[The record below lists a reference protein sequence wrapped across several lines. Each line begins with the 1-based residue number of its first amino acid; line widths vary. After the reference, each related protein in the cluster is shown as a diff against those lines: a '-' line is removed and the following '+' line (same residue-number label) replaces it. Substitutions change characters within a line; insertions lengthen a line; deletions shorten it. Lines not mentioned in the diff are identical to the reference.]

1 MTSSQFDSG
10 STSKTLNLFLL
21 GFNERPDFKTMI
33 LPSFQMMEF
42 PVHVDTRIEFWGRFP
57 NLRVQSCVW
66 NLVVRFKSTSLL

>member
-1 MTSSQFDSG
+1 MNG
-10 STSKTLNLFLL
+10 
-21 GFNERPDFKTMI
+21 PDFKTMI

-66 NLVVRFKSTSLL
+66 NLVVRFKSTSHL